1 MSHSYENLPASRFM
15 ELEHALFDLDVLSNQ
30 LTAAANA
37 LPLDLIN
44 LQRLASSAVTFAY
57 NLQSEINDAIDATHL
72 LSRGVPLA
80 ENFSN
85 GSRAPELLT
94 PRQVLYLAAHAR
106 REMKEETEHGSLEH
120 NEL

>member
-1 MSHSYENLPASRFM
+1 MSHSYENLPASRFL

-57 NLQSEINDAIDATHL
+57 NLQSEINDAIES
-72 LSRGVPLA
+72 LSESGLIRMVVDEDGKLGY
-80 ENFSN
+80 EINF
-85 GSRAPELLT
+85 
-94 PRQVLYLAAHAR
+94 
-106 REMKEETEHGSLEH
+106 KD
-120 NEL
+120 

>member
-1 MSHSYENLPASRFM
+1 M

-44 LQRLASSAVTFAY
+44 LQRLASSAATFAY

-106 REMKEETEHGSLEH
+106 REMKDEAGQEPPDFEKL
-120 NEL
+120 

>member
-1 MSHSYENLPASRFM
+1 M

-106 REMKEETEHGSLEH
+106 REMKEETGHESSER